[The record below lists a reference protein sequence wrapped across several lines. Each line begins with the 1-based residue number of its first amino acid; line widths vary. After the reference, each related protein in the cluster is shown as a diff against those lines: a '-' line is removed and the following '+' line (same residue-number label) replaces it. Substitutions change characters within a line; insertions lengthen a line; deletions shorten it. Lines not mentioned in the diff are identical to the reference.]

1 MSRWSELKF
10 TQQEL
15 DAKNITGL
23 ADRPALSA
31 EEMKQ
36 RLDSGDIRV
45 RLNALLDALDAAVAD
60 GEI

>member
-23 ADRPALSA
+23 ADRPQLSA
-31 EEMKQ
+31 EEMKE
-36 RLDSGDIRV
+36 RLDSGDVRV
-45 RLNALLDALDAAVAD
+45 RLNALLDALETVL
-60 GEI
+60 GET